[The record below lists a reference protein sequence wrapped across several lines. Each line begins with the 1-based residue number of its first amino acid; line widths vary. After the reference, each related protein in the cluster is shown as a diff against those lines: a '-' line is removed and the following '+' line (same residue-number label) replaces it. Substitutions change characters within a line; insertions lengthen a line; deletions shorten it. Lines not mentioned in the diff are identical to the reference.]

1 MLPHRHPG
9 ERQTATSSSQKLT
22 RRGLPGGHP
31 QPHAGRR
38 RSRPVRSCNV
48 RFHPARPRSAAP
60 RMPRSGP
67 TRRTVSSTS
76 RPSAARTDALPPPR
90 GVARP
95 AGGDGS
101 RTARRARA
109 RRRACNA
116 SCERGSAAPAPGRAR
131 ERRGTARSS
140 AHLRPPAVR
149 SRHAAEPRG
158 TAPSAP
164 PPPPCRAPAS
174 AAPPPPA
181 RRDDVTGQSASRAHT
196 SPAAAPS
203 RAARLRSPGTAPLPR
218 YPPSCAVPSRGNGEH
233 VAEAAPRVQSRAS
246 AALVPAARPR
256 HRAALG
262 LRRSAA
268 RTWRCWALR
277 VRCSRPGT
285 RLRSAAGTSAGLRF
299 HLKQTPPPRI
309 PRAVPEPPGD
319 F

>member
-181 RRDDVTGQSASRAHT
+181 RRDDVTGQRVARTYVTGGGAFPGRAPPLPGHG
-196 SPAAAPS
+196 AAAPLS
-203 RAARLRSPGTAPLPR
+203 PVLCRPFARERRARSGGSAESPEPRERRPGARSPSSAP
-218 YPPSCAVPSRGNGEH
+218 
-233 VAEAAPRVQSRAS
+233 
-246 AALVPAARPR
+246 
-256 HRAALG
+256 
-262 LRRSAA
+262 
-268 RTWRCWALR
+268 
-277 VRCSRPGT
+277 RCSRVAAKRRPHVALLGVT
-285 RLRSAAGTSAGLRF
+285 RPLQPSRDEASHRCRHLCWAALPPETNPPSSD
-299 HLKQTPPPRI
+299 PPRGARA
-309 PRAVPEPPGD
+309 PR
-319 F
+319 

>member
-38 RSRPVRSCNV
+38 RSRPVRSRNV

-101 RTARRARA
+101 RTARGARA
-109 RRRACNA
+109 RRVMLRANGA
-116 SCERGSAAPAPGRAR
+116 RPPQRRAGLGSGAV
-131 ERRGTARSS
+131 RRGAPLTCGRPRSD
-140 AHLRPPAVR
+140 PGTQQ
-149 SRHAAEPRG
+149 SRE
-158 TAPSAP
+158 AP
-164 PPPPCRAPAS
+164 PPPRRRRRHAEL
-174 AAPPPPA
+174 PPQ
-181 RRDDVTGQSASRAHT
+181 RRRRPRRVVMTSRVSASRAHT

-277 VRCSRPGT
+277 VRCSRPGA

>member
-1 MLPHRHPG
+1 MR
-9 ERQTATSSSQKLT
+9 T
-22 RRGLPGGHP
+22 GLG
-31 QPHAGRR
+31 
-38 RSRPVRSCNV
+38 
-48 RFHPARPRSAAP
+48 
-60 RMPRSGP
+60 
-67 TRRTVSSTS
+67 
-76 RPSAARTDALPPPR
+76 RPSAGQGSGAARY
-90 GVARP
+90 G
-95 AGGDGS
+95 
-101 RTARRARA
+101 
-109 RRRACNA
+109 
-116 SCERGSAAPAPGRAR
+116 
-131 ERRGTARSS
+131 
-140 AHLRPPAVR
+140 
-149 SRHAAEPRG
+149 AEPRSPAAARG
-158 TAPSAP
+158 PIPARSRAARHRPLRAAAAAMPSSRLSGATA
-164 PPPPCRAPAS
+164 
-174 AAPPPPA
+174 PPA

-203 RAARLRSPGTAPLPR
+203 RAARLRPPGTAPLPR

-277 VRCSRPGT
+277 VRRSRPGA